1 MIKKKQKLGPS
12 DLVILF
18 CVLLTLVP
26 FITIV
31 INSFYQA
38 DIGISFQPYYDVFL
52 GSPQYLLRFWKS
64 LGLCTCIAVGQVVV
78 SLLAGYGFARYDFF
92 GKNLLFFLL
101 MVLMVLPLQV
111 TLVPNYIM
119 LHKLDMLGTDWSLI
133 LPCIFLPLGT
143 FIMTQSIKTIP
154 IELVHDARLNGCNI
168 LQVLW
173 YVVLPMNKGSLIC
186 VGLLSFLD
194 AWNMVEQPIAY
205 LKDFDKYPI
214 SVALAYVSN
223 SNPIGQFVCCILVM
237 IPPLFLFSCFNK
249 EMVQGIVFS
258 EER

>member
-1 MIKKKQKLGPS
+1 MIKRKQKVGFS
-12 DLVILF
+12 DFVILL

-52 GSPQYLLRFWKS
+52 GSSQYLVRFWKS
-64 LGLCTCIAVGQVVV
+64 VRLCMYISVGQVVV
-78 SLLAGYGFARYDFF
+78 SLLAGYGFARYNFV
-92 GKNLLFFLL
+92 GKNFLFFLL

-119 LHKLDMLGTDWSLI
+119 LYKLDLLGMDGALI
-133 LPCIFLPLGT
+133 WPCIFLPLGT

-154 IELVHDARLNGCNI
+154 MELICDARLNGCNI
-168 LQVLW
+168 FQVLW
-173 YVVLPMNKGSLIC
+173 YLVLPMNKGSLIC
-186 VGLLSFLD
+186 VGLVSFLD

-223 SNPIGQFVCCILVM
+223 SNPIAQFVCCILVM